1 VNNKISRSEL
11 CSLIEEILELEVG
24 TVTSESTDWYE
35 EWDSLGHLSILVAL
49 DKKLGGKC
57 KDIRE
62 LGTAVS
68 IDKIF
73 NILIDNQLAD
83 TLT

>member
-1 VNNKISRSEL
+1 MK
-11 CSLIEEILELEVG
+11 
-24 TVTSESTDWYE
+24 
-35 EWDSLGHLSILVAL
+35 WDSLGHLSILVAL